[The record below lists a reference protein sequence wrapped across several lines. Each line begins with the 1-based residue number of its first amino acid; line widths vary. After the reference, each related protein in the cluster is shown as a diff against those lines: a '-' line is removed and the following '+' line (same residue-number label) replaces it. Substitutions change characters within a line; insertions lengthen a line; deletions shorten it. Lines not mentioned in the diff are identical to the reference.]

1 MKTPVS
7 KRVEQRRKLLT
18 VQLKE
23 KISTWS
29 KKGTELQGVVWF
41 DKQHGRHFQNDWKN

>member
-1 MKTPVS
+1 MIHPMKTPVS

-23 KISTWS
+23 KIST
-29 KKGTELQGVVWF
+29 
-41 DKQHGRHFQNDWKN
+41 